1 MKHANLAPSSAERWV
16 NCPGSLI
23 FNDLPGKETIYS
35 KEGTL
40 AHEAAEKAL
49 YNTPLDNNKYSD
61 DMIAGAQFYKKAIN
75 AFWAEYHIKLNVW
88 ETEKA
93 VELQPITT
101 EKGYGKIDYIGTG
114 ENCILIA
121 DYKFGMEKVEV
132 TDNLQLWLY
141 MAAYVTGK
149 QKEHISFKDYIFVI
163 MIVQPRLNS
172 FEIQVKDYRKLA
184 EIARF
189 LNIAA
194 KRALIEEKM
203 PVEYKSFYPCK
214 KCCQYCKGS
223 GQCEAQSKAAFDYA
237 GIQNEYINGGVL
249 ENDELSEIY
258 KQMPFIE
265 DYIEAIKNTVK
276 SKMESGESIP
286 GFKMVQG
293 RHLPKRW
300 VNEESAIEFLKGQNL
315 EEKQIFTYKII
326 TPTQAE
332 KLCNK
337 DDFKSFAKLGVSSPF
352 GNPVIVP
359 ESDKREAI
367 KINHNVINTEN
378 DNEF

>member
-1 MKHANLAPSSAERWV
+1 MAHSKLAPSGAERWV

-23 FNDLPGKETIYS
+23 FNELPGKETVYS

-49 YNTPLDNNKYSD
+49 YNAPLNNNTYSD
-61 DMIAGAQFYKKAIN
+61 DMIAGAQVYKQSIDD
-75 AFWAEYHIKLNVW
+75 FWTNNNIKLNVW

-101 EKGYGKIDYIGTG
+101 EKGCGRIDYIGTG
-114 ENCILIA
+114 EKCILIA

-141 MAAYVTGK
+141 MAAYVTGQ
-149 QKEHISFKDYIFVI
+149 QKEHISFKDYTFCI
-163 MIVQPRLNS
+163 MIVQPRINYV
-172 FEIQVKDYRKLA
+172 ETQIKNYRELA

-194 KRALIEEKM
+194 KRALIEEKL
-203 PVEYKSFYPCK
+203 PVEYRTFSPCK

-223 GQCEAQSKAAFDYA
+223 GQCAAEASQNLSYA
-237 GIQNEYINGGVL
+237 GIAEKFNNSTL
-249 ENDELSEIY
+249 ENADLSRIY
-258 KQMPFIE
+258 KHLPDIKK
-265 DYIEAIKNTVK
+265 YIENVENVVK
-276 SKMESGESIP
+276 DKMTIGEVIP

-326 TPTQAE
+326 TPTAAE

-337 DDFKSFAKLGVSSPF
+337 ADFKSFAALNVSSPF
-352 GNPVIVP
+352 GNPVIVS

-367 KINHNVINTEN
+367 KINNNVITTEN

>member
-1 MKHANLAPSSAERWV
+1 MVKHAKLAPSGAERWV
-16 NCPGSLI
+16 NCPGSLM
-23 FNDLPGKETIYS
+23 FNDLPGKDTVYS

-49 YNTPLDNNKYSD
+49 YNAPLDNNKYSD
-61 DMIAGAQFYKKAIN
+61 EMIAGAQLYKKAIDD
-75 AFWAEYHIKLNVW
+75 FWINNNLKLNVW

-93 VELQPITT
+93 VELQPITI
-101 EKGYGKIDYIGTG
+101 EKGTGRIDYIGTG

-121 DYKFGMEKVEV
+121 DYKFGMERVEV

-149 QKEHISFKDYIFVI
+149 QKEHISFKDYIFCI
-163 MIVQPRLNS
+163 MIVQPRINY
-172 FEIQVKDYRKLA
+172 VKTQIKNYRELA

-189 LNIAA
+189 LNVAA
-194 KRALIEEKM
+194 KRALIEEKL
-203 PVEYKSFYPCK
+203 PPEYRTFKPCK

-223 GQCEAQSKAAFDYA
+223 GICAAEAEANLDYA
-237 GIQNEYINGGVL
+237 AIKEKFDNNIL
-249 ENDELSEIY
+249 ENADLSRIY
-258 KQMPFIE
+258 THLPDIKK
-265 DYIEAIKNTVK
+265 YIENVENTVK
-276 SKMESGESIP
+276 DKMTAGESIP

-326 TPTQAE
+326 TPTAAE
-332 KLCNK
+332 KLCDK
-337 DDFKSFAKLGVSSPF
+337 ADFKEFAKLGISFPF

-367 KINHNVINTEN
+367 KINNNVINTEN
-378 DNEF
+378 YNEF

>member
-1 MKHANLAPSSAERWV
+1 MKHAKLAPSAAERWV
-16 NCPGSLI
+16 NCPGSLM
-23 FNDLPGKETIYS
+23 FNDLPGKETVYS

-49 YNTPLDNNKYSD
+49 YNAPLNNQYSD
-61 DMIAGAQFYKKAIN
+61 EMITGAQLYKKAIN
-75 AFWAEYHIKLNVW
+75 DFWANNNLKLNVW
-88 ETEKA
+88 ETEKT

-101 EKGYGKIDYIGTG
+101 EKGCGKIDYIGTG

-141 MAAYVTGK
+141 MASYVTGR
-149 QKEHISFKDYIFVI
+149 QKEHISFKDYTFAC
-163 MIVQPRLNS
+163 MIVQPRINY
-172 FEIQVKDYRKLA
+172 IDTQIKNYRELA

-189 LNIAA
+189 LNVAA
-194 KRALIEEKM
+194 KRALIEEKL
-203 PVEYKSFYPCK
+203 PTEYKTFSSCK

-223 GQCEAQSKAAFDYA
+223 GQCAAEAETNLNYMAIKEKFDNN
-237 GIQNEYINGGVL
+237 IL
-249 ENDELSEIY
+249 ESADLSRIY
-258 KQMPFIE
+258 THLPDIKK
-265 DYIEAIKNTVK
+265 YIENVENVVK
-276 SKMESGESIP
+276 DKLTAGESIP

-337 DDFKSFAKLGVSSPF
+337 DDFKSFADLNVCSPF

-367 KINHNVINTEN
+367 KNNNNIINTGN

>member
-1 MKHANLAPSSAERWV
+1 MAHAKLAPSGAERWV
-16 NCPGSLI
+16 NCPGSLM
-23 FNDLPGKETIYS
+23 FNDLPAKETIYS

-49 YNTPLDNNKYSD
+49 YNAPLDNNTYSD
-61 DMIAGAQFYKKAIN
+61 EMIAGAQFYKKAIDD
-75 AFWAEYHIKLNVW
+75 FWANNNLKLNVW

-101 EKGYGKIDYIGTG
+101 EKGSGRIDYIGTG

-141 MAAYVTGK
+141 MGAYVTGK
-149 QKEHISFKDYIFVI
+149 QKEHISFKDYTFAI
-163 MIVQPRLNS
+163 MIVQPRINHV
-172 FEIQVKDYRKLA
+172 ETQNKNYRELA

-194 KRALIEEKM
+194 KRALIEEKL
-203 PVEYKSFYPCK
+203 PPECKTFKPCK

-223 GQCEAQSKAAFDYA
+223 GQCAAEAEANLNYAAIKEKFDNN
-237 GIQNEYINGGVL
+237 IL
-249 ENDELSEIY
+249 ESADLSRIY
-258 KQMPFIE
+258 THLPDIKK
-265 DYIEAIKNTVK
+265 YIENVENTVK
-276 SKMESGESIP
+276 DKLTTGESIP

-300 VNEESAIEFLKGQNL
+300 VDEESAIEFLKGQNL

-332 KLCNK
+332 KLCDK
-337 DDFKSFAKLGVSSPF
+337 ADFKEFAKLGISSPF

-367 KINHNVINTEN
+367 KINNNVINTEN

>member
-1 MKHANLAPSSAERWV
+1 MVHAKLAPSGAERWV
-16 NCPGSLI
+16 NCPGSLM
-23 FNDLPGKETIYS
+23 FNELPGKETVYS

-49 YNTPLDNNKYSD
+49 YNAPLDNNIYSD
-61 DMIAGAQFYKKAIN
+61 DMIAGAQLYKKAIDD
-75 AFWAEYHIKLNVW
+75 FWSNNNLKLNIW

-101 EKGYGKIDYIGTG
+101 EKGTGRIDYIGTG

-121 DYKFGMEKVEV
+121 DYKFGMEKVEA

-149 QKEHISFKDYIFVI
+149 QKEHISFKDYTFCI

-172 FEIQVKDYRKLA
+172 FETQIKNYRELA

-194 KRALIEEKM
+194 KRALIEEKL
-203 PVEYKSFYPCK
+203 PNEYKTFKPRK

-223 GQCEAQSKAAFDYA
+223 GQCSAEGKANLNYAAIKEKFDNN
-237 GIQNEYINGGVL
+237 IL
-249 ENDELSEIY
+249 ENTDLSRIY
-258 KQMPFIE
+258 TRLPDIKK
-265 DYIEAIKNTVK
+265 YIENVENVVK
-276 SKMESGESIP
+276 DKLTAGENIP

-326 TPTQAE
+326 TPTAAE
-332 KLCNK
+332 KLCDK
-337 DDFKSFAKLGVSSPF
+337 ADFKEFAKLGISSPF

-359 ESDKREAI
+359 DSDKREAI
-367 KINHNVINTEN
+367 KINNNVITTGN

>member
-1 MKHANLAPSSAERWV
+1 MVKHAKLAPSSAERWV
-16 NCPGSLI
+16 NCPGSLM
-23 FNDLPGKETIYS
+23 FNDLPGKETVYS

-49 YNTPLDNNKYSD
+49 YNAPLDNNTYSD
-61 DMIAGAQFYKKAIN
+61 EMIAGAQLYKKAIDD
-75 AFWAEYHIKLNVW
+75 FWANNNLKLNVW
-88 ETEKA
+88 EAEKP
-93 VELQPITT
+93 VQLQLITT
-101 EKGYGKIDYIGTG
+101 ERGIGRVDYFGTG

-149 QKEHISFKDYIFVI
+149 QAEHFSFKDYSFCI

-172 FEIQVKDYRKLA
+172 VEIQIKNYRELA

-189 LNIAA
+189 LNMAA
-194 KRALIEEKM
+194 KRALIEEKL
-203 PVEYKSFYPCK
+203 PVEYRTFYPCK

-223 GQCEAQSKAAFDYA
+223 GQCAAEAEANLNYMAIKEKFDNN
-237 GIQNEYINGGVL
+237 IL
-249 ENDELSEIY
+249 ESADLSRIY
-258 KQMPFIE
+258 THLPDVKK
-265 DYIEAIKNTVK
+265 YIENVENVVK
-276 SKMESGESIP
+276 DKLSAGESIP

-326 TPTQAE
+326 TPTAAE
-332 KLCNK
+332 KLCDK
-337 DDFKSFAKLGVSSPF
+337 ADFKEFAKLGISSPF

-367 KINHNVINTEN
+367 KINNNVINTEN